1 MDAATT
7 KWKFRPP
14 PRGVAKENLRRCK
27 VKAAEDCCQLGD
39 LCDEAHSEQELE
51 EWQVRWEE
59 DHRYTIPLR
68 PVLSARNVNIL
79 SYRDDQKK
87 KTYSEKILDELLDA
101 QCQR

>member
-27 VKAAEDCCQLGD
+27 VKVAEDCCQLGD
-39 LCDEAHSEQELE
+39 LCDEAHSDQELQ

-59 DHRYTIPLR
+59 DHR
-68 PVLSARNVNIL
+68 
-79 SYRDDQKK
+79 DDEKK
-87 KTYSEKILDELLDA
+87 KTYSEKILDELLDN

>member
-27 VKAAEDCCQLGD
+27 VKVAEELCQLGD
-39 LCDEAHSEQELE
+39 LCDEAHSDQELQ

-59 DHRYTIPLR
+59 DHRYIALTLHCK
-68 PVLSARNVNIL
+68 VLSARNVNIL

-87 KTYSEKILDELLDA
+87 KTYSEKILDELLDN
-101 QCQR
+101 QR